1 MLVMKKAR
9 AAWMV
14 VMNVMLSNFMAGLE
28 LYRDSFNGLSI
39 KCNTVDLFKWFS
51 GLHFSFV

>member
-39 KCNTVDLFKWFS
+39 KCNIVDLFKWFS